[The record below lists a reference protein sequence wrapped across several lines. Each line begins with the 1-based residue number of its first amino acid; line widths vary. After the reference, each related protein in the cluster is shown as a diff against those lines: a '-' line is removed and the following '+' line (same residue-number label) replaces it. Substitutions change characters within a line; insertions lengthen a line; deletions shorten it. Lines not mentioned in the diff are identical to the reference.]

1 MGDIRRAANGR
12 DPSVTNGKLK
22 TVFRR
27 VEGCTRLDRM
37 VARRNMEK
45 AGITQ
50 ICKGNKVGRNNKT
63 SENRR
68 RSDSKF
74 AQHWRDYV

>member
-1 MGDIRRAANGR
+1 MGDLKARVSGR

-22 TVFRR
+22 TVFKR

-50 ICKGNKVGRNNKT
+50 ICKGKKVGRNNGKKT
-63 SENRR
+63 PR

-74 AQHWRDYV
+74 ATNWRSFI